1 MKKTLYEILGVDPG
15 ASMEEIAAAYQQR
28 LQELSVATISDPN
41 KLVILNQARD
51 ILSDATHRAAYDAS
65 LAAPAASPAYADD
78 TPEQT
83 LLQSWGKWIAA
94 AVAVIA
100 FGLWFMN
107 RGTSP
112 PAETPLPPPPQWVA
126 EEAPDMDD
134 PVVFLDEPVESV
146 ATPLETTPPTTEEPQ
161 QAASVHPIVGE
172 WSCFDPVSGLSSD
185 YAFQTDGTVG
195 IELSGD
201 APRSLKYQVSGSALR
216 LSDPAQ
222 SSTYTIEELT
232 ERRLLLNTGVEG
244 RRLVCSR

>member
-15 ASMEEIAAAYQQR
+15 ASMEEIAAAYKQR
-28 LQELSVATISDPN
+28 LQELSVATIRDPN

-65 LAAPAASPAYADD
+65 LAAPAASPAHTDD
-78 TPEQT
+78 EEDPT

-94 AVAVIA
+94 GVAVIA
-100 FGLWFMN
+100 IGLWFTS

-112 PAETPLPPPPQWVA
+112 PAETPLAPLPQSVA

-134 PVVFLDEPVESV
+134 PVVFLDEPAESA
-146 ATPLETTPPTTEEPQ
+146 ATQLETTPPAADEPQ
-161 QAASVHPIVGE
+161 QDASVHPIVGE

-185 YAFQTDGTVG
+185 YDFQADGTVG
-195 IELSGD
+195 IELAGS
-201 APRSLKYQVSGSALR
+201 APRSLKYQVSGSVLR

-222 SSTYTIEELT
+222 TSTYTIEELT
-232 ERRLLLNTGVEG
+232 ARRLLLNTGVEG